1 MKTVLCIGGH
11 NDMIFHRGKSLFI
24 HVDQGRDD
32 FDPSAL
38 LRGGSQYAYTAS
50 PRVPR
55 IWAKL
60 GA

>member
-1 MKTVLCIGGH
+1 MGLH
-11 NDMIFHRGKSLFI
+11 LLKSLFL
-24 HVDQGRDD
+24 HVNQGRAD
-32 FDPSAL
+32 FGPSAL

>member
-1 MKTVLCIGGH
+1 MKISLYNAVQD
-11 NDMIFHRGKSLFI
+11 DMELRRKKSVFI

-32 FDPSAL
+32 FGPSAL

-50 PRVPR
+50 PRAPC

-60 GA
+60 VA